1 MAASDPGHGAEL
13 FVADGRNNRIAV
25 FSLDQ
30 LTSDAAA
37 RGPGGE
43 GDLLVPFTRTIGGG
57 PSAILG
63 RFNGPSGVHVHKET
77 LYVSELG
84 GERVQLLTLAG
95 LPLQAVLACGPCSGV
110 CADDEHVCA
119 TTVDGGHAITLWT
132 ASPQVTSLTP
142 LRDAGSSSYNGSSRT
157 M

>member
-77 LYVSELG
+77 PDYTQRALAFGAFGARVAVWPWPLPRSRLSLKSNCSCSSVS
-84 GERVQLLTLAG
+84 RVL
-95 LPLQAVLACGPCSGV
+95 VS
-110 CADDEHVCA
+110 
-119 TTVDGGHAITLWT
+119 
-132 ASPQVTSLTP
+132 
-142 LRDAGSSSYNGSSRT
+142 
-157 M
+157 